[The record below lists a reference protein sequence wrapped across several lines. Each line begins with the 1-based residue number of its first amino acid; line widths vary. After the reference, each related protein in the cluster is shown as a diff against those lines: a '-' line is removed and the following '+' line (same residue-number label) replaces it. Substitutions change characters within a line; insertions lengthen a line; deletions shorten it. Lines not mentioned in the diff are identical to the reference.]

1 MTEVR
6 CAVGKTPRFKVKV
19 GVHQGTALSPFMF
32 VTVKVYLTDGVK
44 LEAPWNIVFVDNL
57 VLVYET
63 REEAEEAME
72 R

>member
-1 MTEVR
+1 M
-6 CAVGKTPRFKVKV
+6 GKTSRFKVEV

-32 VTVKVYLTDGVK
+32 VTVKGYLTDGVK
-44 LEAPWNIVFVDNL
+44 QEAPWNILSIDDV

-63 REEAEEAME
+63 REEAEEALE